1 MKNFKQ
7 LTQVLTE
14 SASYVGSTT
23 GDKNILTKNG
33 FKNIIADKT
42 LSKEYINRL
51 TEGFSADHREVLGS
65 LMEQTIAQAVLQE
78 SYDTLSPFQALSLPL
93 LRVLWPYNSLKD
105 GIQTI
110 VATSPTFL
118 LTAKHYYL
126 VKRDK
131 ATGVVTRYELPQHS
145 AMIADEP
152 HGQLAVA
159 EAKVKIVLPDDGESS
174 PTSPTTLPNG
184 ALNAVTPVADFKI
197 GSTAVTGLTTD
208 IQVTEIAFGEN
219 KIAVP
224 KHGWN
229 TGKNIVIPFN
239 DVLLAEATGQTPG
252 EVRFTG
258 SIILLPS
265 LEAGKVQAILTGAYT
280 SSGTG
285 ASTLLGGIHNEDL
298 SIKVKGSVSER
309 WNENHFSFEYQT
321 ENFSVTIPDGK
332 RVSSP
337 LPVELVQDIKN
348 LYQLDAASEFGTG
361 MRMLFGDAFD
371 IEGVNFFKETIE
383 SAYPGALAIAKE
395 GTPQDATHHIPIKVF
410 NTMPQVGYMGDLV
423 QWRAN
428 TMKDLIRMITTTLE
442 KEWYIKY
449 GKVTLFANPIDG
461 DLLHGVDWTFEPGIA
476 AEGEVTAD
484 YGVGTFRTAGR
495 MYKLI
500 TSQRIEEGVIWV
512 LLTPSEADVMTLRY
526 YPYYFGLETGNGY
539 RDANYSNVP
548 SVTYIRRHKFEKY
561 IPALGALVIHNN
573 NGFPNYAGFN
583 YNTGN

>member
-110 VATSPTFL
+110 VATAPTFL

-131 ATGVVTRYELPQHS
+131 STGAITRYELPQHS

-152 HGQLAVA
+152 HGQLAGA
-159 EAKVKIVLPDDGESS
+159 EAVVKIALPKDGGSVIEVD
-174 PTSPTTLPNG
+174 G
-184 ALNAVTPVADFKI
+184 ALNAVTPEVDFKI
-197 GSTAVTGLTTD
+197 GTTAVTGLTTD
-208 IQVTEIAFGEN
+208 IQVTEISFGTH
-219 KIAVP
+219 KIAIP

-229 TGKNIVIPFN
+229 TGKNIVLPFN
-239 DVLLAEATGQTPG
+239 DVVLAEAVAPAVA

-265 LEAGKVQAILTGAYT
+265 LELGKVQAILTGAYAT
-280 SSGTG
+280 DG
-285 ASTLLGGIHNEDL
+285 ADALDLLATIDDKDL
-298 SIKVKGSVSER
+298 TIKVKGSVSER

-337 LPVELVQDIKN
+337 LPIELVQDIKN
-348 LYQLDAASEFGTG
+348 LYQLDAASEFGSG

-383 SAYPGALAIAKE
+383 AAYPGALAIAKA
-395 GTPQDATHHIPIKVF
+395 GTPQESTHHVPIKIF

-461 DLLHGVDWTFEPGIA
+461 DLLHGVDWVFEPGVA

-484 YGVGTFRTAGR
+484 YGIGTFRTAGR

-500 TSQRIEEGVIWV
+500 TSQRVEEGVIWV

-573 NGFPNYAGFN
+573 NGCPNYAGFN
-583 YNTGN
+583 YITTP

>member
-14 SASYVGSTT
+14 SASYVGSAT

-33 FKNIIADKT
+33 FKNVIADKT
-42 LSKEYINRL
+42 LSKEYVNRL

-78 SYDTLSPFQALSLPL
+78 AYDTLSPFQALSLPL

-126 VKRDK
+126 VKRNK
-131 ATGVVTRYELPQHS
+131 ETGVITRYELPQHS
-145 AMIADEP
+145 AMIADQP
-152 HGQLAVA
+152 HGQLAGAIASVGIA
-159 EAKVKIVLPDDGESS
+159 LPLAVDAA
-174 PTSPTTLPNG
+174 TIALTG
-184 ALNAVTPVADFKI
+184 ALNAVTPEVNFQI
-197 GSTAVTGLTTD
+197 GDENPVNVNGLTTD
-208 IQVTEIAFGEN
+208 IQVTEIKFGNN
-219 KIAVP
+219 KAIAIP

-229 TGKNIVIPFN
+229 TGKNIVLPFN
-239 DVLLAEATGQTPG
+239 DAVIAATATA

-265 LEAGKVQAILTGAYT
+265 LELGKVQAILTGAYT
-280 SSGTG
+280 ATGTTG
-285 ASTLLGGIHNEDL
+285 VLDLLATIDKKDL
-298 SIKVKGSVSER
+298 AVKVKGSVSER
-309 WNENHFSFEYQT
+309 WNENHLSFEYQT

-337 LPVELVQDIKN
+337 LPVELVQDVKN
-348 LYQLDAASEFGTG
+348 LYQLDVASEFGTG

-371 IEGVNFFKETIE
+371 IEGVNFFKETIDA
-383 SAYPGALAIAKE
+383 AYPGALKIAKA
-395 GTPQDATHHIPIKVF
+395 GQAQDQVSANHIPIKVF

-461 DLLHGVDWTFEPGIA
+461 DLLHGVDWTFEPGVA

-484 YGVGTFRTAGR
+484 YGIGTFRTAGR

-500 TSQRIEEGVIWV
+500 TSQRVEEGVIWV

-561 IPALGALVIHNN
+561 IPALGALVIQNN

-583 YNTGN
+583 YKGI

>member
-1 MKNFKQ
+1 MKNFKN

-159 EAKVKIVLPDDGESS
+159 EAQVLIA
-174 PTSPTTLPNG
+174 LPNDGDTPPVVDDTG
-184 ALNAVTPVADFKI
+184 ALNAVTQEVNFQI
-197 GSTAVTGLTTD
+197 GGNAVTGLTTD
-208 IQVTEIAFGEN
+208 IQVTEIAFGTH
-219 KIAVP
+219 KIAIP

-229 TGKNIVIPFN
+229 TGKNIVLPFN
-239 DVLLAEATGQTPG
+239 DVVLAEAVDA

-265 LEAGKVQAILTGAYT
+265 LELGKVQAILTGAYT
-280 SSGTG
+280 SSGG
-285 ASTLLGGIHNEDL
+285 QAAALLGTIDGANL
-298 SIKVKGSVSER
+298 TIKVKGSVSER

-383 SAYPGALAIAKE
+383 AAYPGALAIAKA
-395 GTPQDATHHIPIKVF
+395 GTPQDASNHIPIKVF

-461 DLLHGVDWTFEPGIA
+461 DLLHGVDWVFEPGVA

-484 YGVGTFRTAGR
+484 YGIGTFRTAGR

-500 TSQRIEEGVIWV
+500 TSQRVEEGVVWV

-561 IPALGALVIHNN
+561 IPALGALVIKNN

-583 YNTGN
+583 YDFGN

>member
-131 ATGVVTRYELPQHS
+131 ATGVITRYELPQHS

-152 HGQLAVA
+152 HGQLAGAVA
-159 EAKVKIVLPDDGESS
+159 VVPIALPKTESVID
-174 PTSPTTLPNG
+174 LNG
-184 ALNAVTPVADFKI
+184 ALNAVTPEVRFFI
-197 GSTAVTGLTTD
+197 GEDTENPVHGLTTD
-208 IQVTEIAFGEN
+208 IQVTEIKFGTHS
-219 KIAVP
+219 IAIP

-229 TGKNIVIPFN
+229 TGKNIVLPFN
-239 DVLLAEATGQTPG
+239 DVVLAVAENA

-280 SSGTG
+280 STTG
-285 ASTLLGGIHNEDL
+285 ATALLGGIDGADL
-298 SIKVKGSVSER
+298 TIKVKGSVSER

-337 LPVELVQDIKN
+337 LPVELVQDVKN

-383 SAYPGALAIAKE
+383 AAYPGALGFAKA
-395 GTPQDATHHIPIKVF
+395 GSNQDSTHHVPIKIF

-461 DLLHGVDWTFEPGIA
+461 DLLHGVDWVFEPGVA

-484 YGVGTFRTAGR
+484 YGIGTFRTAGR

-500 TSQRIEEGVIWV
+500 TSQRVEEGVIWV

-561 IPALGALVIHNN
+561 IPALGALVIQNN

-583 YNTGN
+583 YVTP

>member
-1 MKNFKQ
+1 MKNFKN
-7 LTQVLTE
+7 LTTVLTE

-42 LSKEYINRL
+42 LSKEYVNRL

-152 HGQLAVA
+152 HGQLAGATATVA
-159 EAKVKIVLPDDGESS
+159 IALPDDGGNPAEA
-174 PTSPTTLPNG
+174 G
-184 ALNAVTPVADFKI
+184 ALNAVTQEVNFQI
-197 GSTAVTGLTTD
+197 GGANVHGLTTD
-208 IQVTEIAFGEN
+208 IQVTEIAFGTH
-219 KIAVP
+219 KVAVP

-229 TGKNIVIPFN
+229 TGKNIVLAFN
-239 DVLLAEATGQTPG
+239 DVVLAEVTTPQTG

-265 LEAGKVQAILTGAYT
+265 LELGKVQAILTGAYT
-280 SSGTG
+280 SSGAGNAALLADIDG
-285 ASTLLGGIHNEDL
+285 ANLT
-298 SIKVKGSVSER
+298 IKVKGSVSER

-337 LPVELVQDIKN
+337 LPIELVQDIKN

-383 SAYPGALAIAKE
+383 AAYPGALAVAKA
-395 GTPQDATHHIPIKVF
+395 GTPQDGTNHIPIKVF

-461 DLLHGVDWTFEPGIA
+461 DLLHGVDWNFEPGVA

-484 YGVGTFRTAGR
+484 YGIGTFRTAGR

-500 TSQRIEEGVIWV
+500 TSQRVEEGVVWV

-583 YNTGN
+583 YKP

>member
-14 SASYVGSTT
+14 SASYVGAAT

-33 FKNIIADKT
+33 FKNVIADKT
-42 LSKEYINRL
+42 LSKEYVNRL

-78 SYDTLSPFQALSLPL
+78 AYDTLSPFQALSLPL

-126 VKRDK
+126 VKRNK
-131 ATGVVTRYELPQHS
+131 ETGVITRYELPQHS
-145 AMIADEP
+145 AMIADQP
-152 HGQLAVA
+152 HGQLAGAIA
-159 EAKVKIVLPDDGESS
+159 EVEIALPGTGTPKVVEA
-174 PTSPTTLPNG
+174 TG
-184 ALNAVTPVADFKI
+184 ALNAVTPEVNFYI
-197 GSTAVTGLTTD
+197 GGTAPANAVNGLTTD
-208 IQVTEIAFGEN
+208 IQVTEIKFGAHP
-219 KIAVP
+219 IAIP

-229 TGKNIVIPFN
+229 TGKNIVLPFN
-239 DVLLAEATGQTPG
+239 DVVLAADANG

-280 SSGTG
+280 STTG
-285 ASTLLGGIHNEDL
+285 ATALLGGIDGADL
-298 SIKVKGSVSER
+298 TIKVKGSVSER
-309 WNENHFSFEYQT
+309 WNENHLSFEYQT

-337 LPVELVQDIKN
+337 LPVELVQDVKN

-371 IEGVNFFKETIE
+371 IEGVNFFKETIDA
-383 SAYPGALAIAKE
+383 AYPNALATAKA
-395 GTPQDATHHIPIKVF
+395 GRLLDQVSANHIPIKVF

-461 DLLHGVDWTFEPGIA
+461 DLLHGVDWVFEPGVA

-484 YGVGTFRTAGR
+484 YGIGTFRTAGR

-500 TSQRIEEGVIWV
+500 TSQRVEEGVVWV

-561 IPALGALVIHNN
+561 IPALGALVIQNN

-583 YNTGN
+583 YKGI

>member
-1 MKNFKQ
+1 
-7 LTQVLTE
+7 
-14 SASYVGSTT
+14 
-23 GDKNILTKNG
+23 
-33 FKNIIADKT
+33 
-42 LSKEYINRL
+42 
-51 TEGFSADHREVLGS
+51 
-65 LMEQTIAQAVLQE
+65 
-78 SYDTLSPFQALSLPL
+78 
-93 LRVLWPYNSLKD
+93 
-105 GIQTI
+105 
-110 VATSPTFL
+110 
-118 LTAKHYYL
+118 
-126 VKRDK
+126 
-131 ATGVVTRYELPQHS
+131 
-145 AMIADEP
+145 MIADEP

-159 EAKVKIVLPDDGESS
+159 TAAVEIALPLTTATPGSEEAAVS
-174 PTSPTTLPNG
+174 G
-184 ALNAVTPVADFKI
+184 ALNAVTPEVDFKI
-197 GSTAVTGLTTD
+197 GAKAVTGLTTD
-208 IQVTEIAFGEN
+208 IQVTEIAFGKFGEN
-219 KIAVP
+219 NDTYKIAVP

-229 TGKNIVIPFN
+229 TGKNIVLPFN
-239 DVLLAEATGQTPG
+239 DVVLAESATG

-265 LEAGKVQAILTGAYT
+265 LELGKVQAILTGSYT
-280 SSGTG
+280 SDGVG
-285 ASTLLGGIHNEDL
+285 ANALLLNIHGEDL
-298 SIKVKGSVSER
+298 TIKVKGSVSER

-337 LPVELVQDIKN
+337 LPIELVQDIKN

-371 IEGVNFFKETIE
+371 IEGVNFFKETID
-383 SAYPGALAIAKE
+383 SAYPGALAAAKNSA
-395 GTPQDATHHIPIKVF
+395 TVQNSTHHVPIKIF

-461 DLLHGVDWTFEPGIA
+461 DLLHGVDWVFEPGVA

-484 YGVGTFRTAGR
+484 YGIGTFRTAGR

-500 TSQRIEEGVIWV
+500 TSQRVEEGVVWV

-548 SVTYIRRHKFEKY
+548 SVTYIRRHKFERY
-561 IPALGALVIHNN
+561 IPALGALVIKNN

-583 YNTGN
+583 YNFPE